1 MNTLLERLQT
11 VEKRYEELTQ
21 ILMDPSIAND
31 IQKMTQ
37 ASKEQASLEKA
48 YNLYTEYKALLDG
61 IEEAKELL
69 NENDPEIKEMA
80 KMELEELEKKQPI
93 MEHDIQ
99 IELIP
104 KDPNDEKNVVMEIRG
119 AAGGD
124 EGNIFAGDL
133 FRMYS
138 KYAESQGWKIEIEE
152 AQVSVYRL

>member
-1 MNTLLERLQT
+1 
-11 VEKRYEELTQ
+11 
-21 ILMDPSIAND
+21 
-31 IQKMTQ
+31 
-37 ASKEQASLEKA
+37 
-48 YNLYTEYKALLDG
+48 
-61 IEEAKELL
+61 
-69 NENDPEIKEMA
+69 MA

-138 KYAESQGWKIEIEE
+138 KYAESQDGRLKLKMLSLLKQEVIHLYHLLSREM
-152 AQVSVYRL
+152 VYILR

>member
-69 NENDPEIKEMA
+69 T
-80 KMELEELEKKQPI
+80 ELGMPFKK
-93 MEHDIQ
+93 
-99 IELIP
+99 
-104 KDPNDEKNVVMEIRG
+104 
-119 AAGGD
+119 
-124 EGNIFAGDL
+124 
-133 FRMYS
+133 
-138 KYAESQGWKIEIEE
+138 
-152 AQVSVYRL
+152 

>member
-1 MNTLLERLQT
+1 MKSLRHFLQN
-11 VEKRYEELTQ
+11 EL
-21 ILMDPSIAND
+21 
-31 IQKMTQ
+31 
-37 ASKEQASLEKA
+37 
-48 YNLYTEYKALLDG
+48 YNLFHSKSFLFVLLILLLIVTADDILAYKLYKEYKALLDG

-124 EGNIFAGDL
+124 EGNI
-133 FRMYS
+133 
-138 KYAESQGWKIEIEE
+138 
-152 AQVSVYRL
+152 